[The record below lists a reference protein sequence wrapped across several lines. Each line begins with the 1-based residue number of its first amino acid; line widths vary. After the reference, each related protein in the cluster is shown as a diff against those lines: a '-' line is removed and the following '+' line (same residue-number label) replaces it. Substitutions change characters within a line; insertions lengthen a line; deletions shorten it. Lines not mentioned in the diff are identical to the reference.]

1 MRENVSSEREGA
13 FAEPEYVPPMR
24 KIGKEEFVRRMMSDA
39 HRREIDIKE
48 KRRQKIRVINEYRGE
63 SMMAHYRRMKAK
75 GIKW

>member
-1 MRENVSSEREGA
+1 MNDEKEGA
-13 FAEPEYVPPMR
+13 FVIPEELPKCR

-39 HRREIDIKE
+39 QRREIDIKE
-48 KRRQKIRVINEYRGE
+48 KRRQKVRVINEYRGE

>member
-1 MRENVSSEREGA
+1 MNDKKEGA
-13 FAEPEYVPPMR
+13 FVIPEELPKYR

-48 KRRQKIRVINEYRGE
+48 KKRQKIRVINEYRGE
-63 SMMAHYRRMKAK
+63 SMMSHYRRMKAK

>member
-1 MRENVSSEREGA
+1 MNDEKEGA
-13 FAEPEYVPPMR
+13 FVIPEELSKCR

>member
-1 MRENVSSEREGA
+1 MNDEKEGA
-13 FAEPEYVPPMR
+13 FVIPEELPKCR